1 MKLTNKNIADVIEQI
16 QNFFS
21 ATKLSKKEKIR
32 IPLLIEEIL
41 LRYQEKFGEDYDFNF
56 ITKKWF
62 GTPRILIRIKGTP
75 YNPLEDNDEEQ
86 IFSEKIINNLLNYEK
101 AEVIYRYEN
110 NCNEIVAFFDK
121 EFRSFKIPGGA
132 ITILILSAILTAFI
146 ISNFPQTTQNIIVYD
161 ILTPILNALLG
172 TLVAVNLPLIFVSI
186 VASICSFQDLAMLNN
201 IGSKI
206 LSRFFALMFFFA
218 FMSIFIC
225 SIFFPVMA
233 FNFEGNFS
241 SDNVKILQQFFE
253 LILSIFP
260 QDIFMAFVNKNILQI
275 MVLAFITGICI
286 TMLGDRVSNFKN
298 LIMDLKQLIFK
309 IVGVVF
315 KLIPIII
322 FLFIVKTI
330 LVYSASEILEV
341 WKVIAAKYVLFSAIC
356 FIMLVRISLKYN
368 VKILDFLKKI
378 YPAILIS
385 FKTASGIASLQK
397 NLEVCKKE
405 LKVDGKLCDFYIPL
419 SHTLCSTTLV
429 VGIVISVF
437 FAAEF
442 SGVKISFAEIFII
455 AFLAVQFAISAVGG
469 NGGMIATLS
478 LLLTQMNFSL
488 DAIGSI
494 AIADIFT
501 VHFSI
506 VAALI
511 IRDCDL
517 FDISHK
523 VKLSE

>member
-1 MKLTNKNIADVIEQI
+1 MKLTNQNIADVIEKI
-16 QNFFS
+16 QNFFNS
-21 ATKLSKKEKIR
+21 TKLSKKEKIK
-32 IPLLIEEIL
+32 IFLLIEEVL
-41 LRYQEKFGEDYDFNF
+41 LRYQDKFGEDYDFNF

-75 YNPLEDNDEEQ
+75 YNPLEDNDEDQ

-121 EFRSFKIPGGA
+121 EFRSFKIPGGV

-161 ILTPILNALLG
+161 ILTPILNTLLG
-172 TLVAVNLPLIFVSI
+172 TLITVNLPLIFISI
-186 VASICSFQDLAMLNN
+186 VASICSIENVAMLNDV
-201 IGSKI
+201 GSKI
-206 LSRFFALMFFFA
+206 LLRFLALMFFFA

-225 SIFFPVMA
+225 AIFFPVINL
-233 FNFEGNFS
+233 NFVGNFS
-241 SDNVKILQQFFE
+241 VDGKELNQLFE
-253 LILSIFP
+253 LILSFFP

-275 MVLAFITGICI
+275 MVLAFVTGICV
-286 TMLGDRVSNFKN
+286 TMLGDKVGYFKN
-298 LIMDLKQLIFK
+298 LIMDLKQIIFK
-309 IVGVVF
+309 IVGIVF

-442 SGVKISFAEIFII
+442 SGVKISFAEIFLI